1 MTRLFWTREKEI
13 ELARRYVEG
22 DSIDDICEAFGATHS
37 MVKARLNTLGVRRR
51 ATKSVADRH
60 CNAALLLGQ
69 ALRTAMP
76 VKRDGFADDLLR
88 VLDTGNKA

>member
-1 MTRLFWTREKEI
+1 MTRLFWTRDKEI

-22 DSIDDICEAFGATHS
+22 DSIDDICEAFGATHG
-37 MVKARLNTLGVRRR
+37 MVKARLNMLGVRRR
-51 ATKSVADRH
+51 ITKSAADRNG
-60 CNAALLLGQ
+60 NAALLLGQ

-76 VKRDGFADDLLR
+76 VKTDGFADDLLK